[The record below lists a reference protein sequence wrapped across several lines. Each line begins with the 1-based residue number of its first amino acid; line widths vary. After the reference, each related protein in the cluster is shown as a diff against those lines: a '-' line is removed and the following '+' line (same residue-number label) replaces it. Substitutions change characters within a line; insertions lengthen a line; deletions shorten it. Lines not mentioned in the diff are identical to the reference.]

1 MNKQFSNVNAEP
13 DFCVDFGNLSN
24 CFLSLK
30 NHVSESCPSTAS
42 KNRLKIKSA
51 QYFCIF
57 EFQNLSLEG
66 EKICLKEAVKVRW
79 HHCHRFLDWLNYKE
93 CLRGCFILPLFT
105 SEWDLQK
112 RRWFLVCRKGASVRA
127 AGCFHLYLQQSDILQ
142 LPDTALKL
150 HGCLVLF
157 KLFSKIW
164 SNVSC
169 MSSQNWEWN
178 RYLNALR
185 S

>member
-1 MNKQFSNVNAEP
+1 MRKFSIRSIKPQNTMNKQFSNVNAEP

-79 HHCHRFLDWLNYKE
+79 HHCHRFLDSLNYKE
-93 CLRGCFILPLFT
+93 CLKGCFILPLFT

-112 RRWFLVCRKGASVRA
+112 RRWFLVCRKGASVRQQVVFTFI
-127 AGCFHLYLQQSDILQ
+127 CNSQTFCNYLIQ
-142 LPDTALKL
+142 P
-150 HGCLVLF
+150 
-157 KLFSKIW
+157 W
-164 SNVSC
+164 NC
-169 MSSQNWEWN
+169 MVAWC
-178 RYLNALR
+178 Y
-185 S
+185 